1 MYKGIINNKFVIIII
16 GAVLLT
22 VAVSAGSDSSIKYE
36 DPYNAENSITFYPYS
51 TSEQTRTGVD
61 GTFYITQ
68 ASGNNIDGTYIE
80 TPHSYGI
87 TYTRSKFG
95 ETLQKTPNGV
105 SMQRDNCFI
114 EWVKV

>member
-1 MYKGIINNKFVIIII
+1 MGV
-16 GAVLLT
+16 VLLT
-22 VAVSAGSDSSIKYE
+22 VAVSAVSNSSVKYE
-36 DPYNAENSITFYPYS
+36 DPLNAKNSITFYPYS

-95 ETLQKTPNGV
+95 ETLQKTPSGV
-105 SMQRDNCFI
+105 SMQRDKFFI